1 MDKRTQKL
9 MFSSERQ
16 DWATPQDVFDK
27 LNEEFKFTLDPCCS
41 ELTKKCKRYYT
52 KETDGLS
59 KDWSGENVFIN
70 PPFGREQAAWIK
82 KGYEESLKP
91 NTTIVFLIPARTDT
105 IAFHK
110 YLYGKSEI
118 RFIKGRLTFEK
129 PNSTTPKNK
138 WTKAPFPSMLCILG
152 SQAKLDQTLLCE
164 KIAEE
169 LLSQQNKNKD
179 LDDTNN
185 SIICLQNLDKQKQ
198 TGSADALIQEKQN
211 NISIETYLNHIQALN
226 IKLVEQK
233 KELEQKHKDFV
244 EKLKGNIMKQ
254 GNLANRIIETE
265 DGQFEKKHD
274 YILNEIV
281 CNIIDDLAEL
291 ESEVGK

>member
-265 DGQFEKKHD
+265 DGQF
-274 YILNEIV
+274 
-281 CNIIDDLAEL
+281 
-291 ESEVGK
+291 